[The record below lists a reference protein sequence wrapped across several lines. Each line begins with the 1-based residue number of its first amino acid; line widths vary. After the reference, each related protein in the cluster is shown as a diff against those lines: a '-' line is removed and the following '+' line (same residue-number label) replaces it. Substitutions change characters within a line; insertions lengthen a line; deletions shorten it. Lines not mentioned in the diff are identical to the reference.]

1 MAAAA
6 RPPTK
11 KYFTVAEANAMLP
24 LVRLIVRDIAML
36 TAELRER
43 KARLQRLQARDGL
56 TATAREEIERIEAD
70 TDRAE
75 AQLWAYVEELDNL
88 KIELKDPLTG
98 LIDFPSRKDGRE
110 VYLCWKLD
118 EPAVAYWHDLH
129 AGFAGRQP
137 VTDDAPEGRF

>member
-6 RPPTK
+6 RPSTK

-24 LVRLIVRDIAML
+24 LVRLIVRDIATL

-43 KARLQRLQARDGL
+43 KARLHRLQGRDGL
-56 TATAREEIERIEAD
+56 DAAARQEIERIEAD

-98 LIDFPSRKDGRE
+98 LIDFPSRRDGRE
-110 VYLCWKLD
+110 VYLCWKLG
-118 EPAVAYWHDLH
+118 EPSVAYWHDLH

-137 VTDDAPEGRF
+137 VADDALEGRF